1 MRNREVSDFCGVR
14 AWLVRVSIAIV
25 MSCLLFTLMSLPIF
39 AHTQNKQDTRS
50 QTIALAPHAP
60 SGNADLR
67 WDAHKQELTVVL
79 NVNGLPP
86 NSNHAAHIHAGNC
99 SSMGR
104 IIYSLHNVVT
114 NKDGHA
120 VVTTMIK
127 GVKGGIP
134 EKGWLIGIHK
144 GSTAS
149 TPTILCGNVANP
161 HKAMSVKVPLTVPP
175 VKH

>member
-1 MRNREVSDFCGVR
+1 
-14 AWLVRVSIAIV
+14 
-25 MSCLLFTLMSLPIF
+25 MSLPIF

-50 QTIALAPHAP
+50 LTTALVPHTPA
-60 SGNADLR
+60 GNADLR
-67 WDAHKQELTVVL
+67 WDARKQELTVVL
-79 NVNGLPP
+79 HVNGLPP

-104 IIYSLHNVVT
+104 IIYGLHNLVT

-120 VVTTMIK
+120 VVTTTIR

-134 EKGWLIGIHK
+134 ERGWLIGIHK
-144 GSTAS
+144 GPTAS

-161 HKAMSVKVPLTVPP
+161 HKAMSVKVPLTVPHM
-175 VKH
+175 KH